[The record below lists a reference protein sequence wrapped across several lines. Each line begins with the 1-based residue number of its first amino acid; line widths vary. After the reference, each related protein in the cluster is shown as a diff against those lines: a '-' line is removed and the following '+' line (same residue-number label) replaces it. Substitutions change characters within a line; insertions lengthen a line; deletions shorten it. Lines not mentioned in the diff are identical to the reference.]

1 MENALET
8 YGNYTRETLL
18 ELLEDQ
24 VKFNSKLKV
33 DNSKLE
39 SNNTKLESKA
49 TKLEIQAVKLTQE
62 VINLKLQIEQ
72 FRRAMY
78 GSKRERFITAENP
91 EQLLLPFD
99 IDAQKVAQAVEVFVE
114 EVTYQRK
121 KAGAKNHPDRLAL
134 PSHLPVHEIILEPT
148 ENTEGLK
155 YIGQE
160 VTDEL
165 EYIQAKLHINRFI
178 RNKYITPENAQ

>member
-1 MENALET
+1 MGNTLEI
-8 YGNYTRETLL
+8 YGNYTREALL
-18 ELLEDQ
+18 ELLGDQ
-24 VKFNSKLKV
+24 VKS
-33 DNSKLE
+33 NSKLE
-39 SNNTKLESKA
+39 SNNTKLESKTA
-49 TKLEIQAVKLTQE
+49 KLEIQTIKLKEE
-62 VINLKLQIEQ
+62 VTDLKHQIDQ

-78 GSKRERFITAENP
+78 GSKSERFIAAENP

-99 IDAQKVAQAVEVFVE
+99 IDEQKVAQAIEAVVE

-121 KAGAKNHPDRLAL
+121 KAGAKNHPGRLAL

-165 EYIQAKLHINRFI
+165 EYTQAKL
-178 RNKYITPENAQ
+178 